1 MFGFPSP
8 EHLEELVAGYVLGNL
23 CSEEAEEFKQL
34 LAEKPELI
42 QQVNQLQEVLGLLP
56 YALPKIRPPQH
67 LRSVIVEA
75 VYDPVNTPVNTKV
88 ARRQFVL
95 PWSKIVASVAAIF
108 TLALGIDSYRLRQD
122 LSSAKDVLTMLD
134 GRDTHLYSVK
144 GKDKISTASGS
155 VLIDF
160 DADKAA
166 IALNNISS
174 PPTGQSYWLWAVVN
188 DKIIRCGQF
197 NVGTN
202 GFALDK
208 ISVPD
213 DAYKNGDEIS
223 KLLITLESS
232 ESPSYPSGQIVIV
245 SAS

>member
-1 MFGFPSP
+1 MFGSPSP
-8 EHLEELVAGYVLGNL
+8 EHLEELIAGYVLGNL
-23 CSEEAEEFKQL
+23 CSEEAEEFKHL

-56 YALPKIRPPQH
+56 YALPEIRPPQH
-67 LRSVIVEA
+67 LRLAIVEA
-75 VYDPVNTPVNTKV
+75 VNDPVNPKL
-88 ARRQFVL
+88 ARKQFVL

-108 TLALGIDSYRLRQD
+108 TLALGIDSYRLRQE
-122 LSSAKDVLTMLD
+122 LSSAKDVLTVLD

-144 GKDKISTASGS
+144 GKDKKSPAFGS

-188 DKIIRCGQF
+188 DRIIRCGQF

-213 DAYKNGDEIS
+213 DAYKEGDEIS
-223 KLLITLESS
+223 KLLVTLESS
-232 ESPSYPSGQIVIV
+232 ESPSYPSEQIVIV